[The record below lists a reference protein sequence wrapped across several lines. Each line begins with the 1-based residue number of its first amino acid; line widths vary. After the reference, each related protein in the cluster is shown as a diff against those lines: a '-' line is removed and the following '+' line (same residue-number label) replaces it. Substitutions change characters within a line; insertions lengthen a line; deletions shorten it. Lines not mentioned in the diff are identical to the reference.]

1 MFEGTHVAM
10 VTPFRNGSIDS
21 EALAALVT
29 GLIEAGVDGLV
40 PCGTTGESPTL
51 TSAEHDELIQA
62 VVGLAG
68 GRVQVIAGT
77 GSNDTAETV
86 ERTRRAARLGAD
98 GALLIAP
105 YYNKP
110 TQEGLYRHFAEVAG
124 RVELPLVLY
133 NAPGRSAVEIQV
145 PTIARLCRAFS
156 HVVAVKHATGSVD
169 SASALRCQ
177 CEVTILSGDDSMTLP
192 LISIGAAGVISVIA
206 NLVPG
211 DMVSLVGWARRG
223 ELTRARQMH
232 EKMFPL
238 AQALLAL
245 ESNPIPIKAA
255 LAMTGRIAEEFR
267 LPLCPLSDEHRR
279 RLAALMTAYGLL

>member
-1 MFEGTHVAM
+1 MFEGTHVAI
-10 VTPFRNGSIDS
+10 VTPFRGGKIDHQ
-21 EALAALVT
+21 ALTALVSS
-29 GLIEAGVDGLV
+29 LIEAGVDGLV

-51 TSAEHDELIQA
+51 APAEQDELIGA
-62 VVGLAG
+62 VVGLADH
-68 GRVQVIAGT
+68 RVKVIAGT

-86 ERTRRAARLGAD
+86 ERTKRAARLGAD

-110 TQEGLYRHFAEVAG
+110 TQAGLYGHFAEVAR

-133 NAPGRSAVEIQV
+133 NAPGRSGVEIQV
-145 PTIARLCRAFS
+145 ATIARLEREFS

-169 SASALRCQ
+169 SASALRC
-177 CEVTILSGDDSMTLP
+177 ESGITILSGDDSMTLP

-211 DMVSLVGWARRG
+211 DMVNLVR
-223 ELTRARQMH
+223 RAREGEWPGARELH

-238 AQALLAL
+238 AHALLAL
-245 ESNPIPIKAA
+245 ETNPIPIKAA
-255 LAMTGRIAEEFR
+255 LAMTGKMADELR

-279 RLAALMTAYGLL
+279 RLATLMAAYGLL